1 MEAEGPSEMLRST
14 YMTQKTIIEKQSI
27 SYNLRLRKV
36 SRLHMA
42 TGATVDIC
50 ITVHTGLFLEGLN

>member
-1 MEAEGPSEMLRST
+1 MLRST